1 MTAYHAQNRKVTM
14 GKLKKEVR
22 DLDGLRF
29 MMNML
34 KEVRQRESGINMEIN
49 PIMNMYQARRGD
61 HSGGC
66 VDPPRTRIARSFD
79 GITSTHNVT
88 CIAPSPQQWV

>member
-1 MTAYHAQNRKVTM
+1 MLFFPSQVTM

-34 KEVRQRESGINMEIN
+34 KEVRQRESGITMEIN
-49 PIMNMYQARRGD
+49 PIMNMYQVCTQEHKCSLSAKLQ
-61 HSGGC
+61 
-66 VDPPRTRIARSFD
+66 
-79 GITSTHNVT
+79 ST
-88 CIAPSPQQWV
+88 

>member
-1 MTAYHAQNRKVTM
+1 M

-49 PIMNMYQARRGD
+49 PIMNMYQARMSD
-61 HSGGC
+61 HSGSC
-66 VDPPRTRIARSFD
+66 VDPLPRTCIVCRSD
-79 GITSTHNVT
+79 GITLTQNVT
-88 CIAPSPQQWV
+88 YIAPSPQ

>member
-1 MTAYHAQNRKVTM
+1 M

-34 KEVRQRESGINMEIN
+34 KEVRQRESGITMEIN
-49 PIMNMYQARRGD
+49 PIMNMYQVYA
-61 HSGGC
+61 STVYVCVIFGGELAIFGS
-66 VDPPRTRIARSFD
+66 RL
-79 GITSTHNVT
+79 
-88 CIAPSPQQWV
+88 

>member
-1 MTAYHAQNRKVTM
+1 M

-34 KEVRQRESGINMEIN
+34 KEVRQRESGINMEIS
-49 PIMNMYQARRGD
+49 PIMNMYQVKGAVRGNISHKRIILD
-61 HSGGC
+61 HTKLCLLIRVRHQRAKQVHLFIS
-66 VDPPRTRIARSFD
+66 
-79 GITSTHNVT
+79 
-88 CIAPSPQQWV
+88 QM

>member
-1 MTAYHAQNRKVTM
+1 M

-34 KEVRQRESGINMEIN
+34 KEVRQRESGIDMEIN
-49 PIMNMYQARRGD
+49 PIMNMYQVRR
-61 HSGGC
+61 
-66 VDPPRTRIARSFD
+66 
-79 GITSTHNVT
+79 
-88 CIAPSPQQWV
+88 APLHRAVGRVFRL

>member
-1 MTAYHAQNRKVTM
+1 M

-34 KEVRQRESGINMEIN
+34 KEVRQRESGINVEIN
-49 PIMNMYQARRGD
+49 PIMNMYQVRFTGREAKQTRVYRGGVRR
-61 HSGGC
+61 
-66 VDPPRTRIARSFD
+66 
-79 GITSTHNVT
+79 
-88 CIAPSPQQWV
+88 

>member
-1 MTAYHAQNRKVTM
+1 M

-34 KEVRQRESGINMEIN
+34 KEVRQRESGITMEIN
-49 PIMNMYQARRGD
+49 PIMNMYQVQ
-61 HSGGC
+61 GG
-66 VDPPRTRIARSFD
+66 TIE
-79 GITSTHNVT
+79 ILLTS
-88 CIAPSPQQWV
+88 

>member
-1 MTAYHAQNRKVTM
+1 M

-34 KEVRQRESGINMEIN
+34 KEVRQRESGINMEIS
-49 PIMNMYQARRGD
+49 PIMNMYQVKGKGHSSEMVPAR
-61 HSGGC
+61 GC
-66 VDPPRTRIARSFD
+66 Y
-79 GITSTHNVT
+79 
-88 CIAPSPQQWV
+88 

>member
-1 MTAYHAQNRKVTM
+1 M

-34 KEVRQRESGINMEIN
+34 KEVRQRESGITMEIN
-49 PIMNMYQARRGD
+49 PIMNMYQVKELGE
-61 HSGGC
+61 
-66 VDPPRTRIARSFD
+66 PPPLQCQLLWQTQVSLLE
-79 GITSTHNVT
+79 
-88 CIAPSPQQWV
+88 

>member
-1 MTAYHAQNRKVTM
+1 M

-34 KEVRQRESGINMEIN
+34 KEVRQRESGIDVEIN
-49 PIMNMYQARRGD
+49 PIMNMYQVRLRGD
-61 HSGGC
+61 
-66 VDPPRTRIARSFD
+66 RKTKAL
-79 GITSTHNVT
+79 
-88 CIAPSPQQWV
+88 AWK

>member
-1 MTAYHAQNRKVTM
+1 M
-14 GKLKKEVR
+14 GKLKKEVL

-49 PIMNMYQARRGD
+49 PIMNMYQVREVTMVNAVK
-61 HSGGC
+61 GGSVC
-66 VDPPRTRIARSFD
+66 PIRAKD
-79 GITSTHNVT
+79 GRWQNSRN
-88 CIAPSPQQWV
+88 

>member
-1 MTAYHAQNRKVTM
+1 M

-49 PIMNMYQARRGD
+49 PIMNMYQVRMHD
-61 HSGGC
+61 HAGGC
-66 VDPPRTRIARSFD
+66 VDPPPFPEPAAWLGRTRL
-79 GITSTHNVT
+79 N
-88 CIAPSPQQWV
+88 P

>member
-1 MTAYHAQNRKVTM
+1 M

-34 KEVRQRESGINMEIN
+34 KEVRQRESGITMEIN
-49 PIMNMYQARRGD
+49 PIMNMYQVHGE
-61 HSGGC
+61 HGC
-66 VDPPRTRIARSFD
+66 RYT
-79 GITSTHNVT
+79 
-88 CIAPSPQQWV
+88 PSEACVMFIGENGSLRYH

>member
-1 MTAYHAQNRKVTM
+1 M

-34 KEVRQRESGINMEIN
+34 KEVRERESGINMEIN
-49 PIMNMYQARRGD
+49 PIMNMYQASKNVGISPMRR
-61 HSGGC
+61 
-66 VDPPRTRIARSFD
+66 RENTTAEE
-79 GITSTHNVT
+79 
-88 CIAPSPQQWV
+88 

>member
-1 MTAYHAQNRKVTM
+1 M

-34 KEVRQRESGINMEIN
+34 KEVRQRESGINVEIN
-49 PIMNMYQARRGD
+49 PIMNMYQVRLLLLIVRGAMIF
-61 HSGGC
+61 HFLFQYLLR
-66 VDPPRTRIARSFD
+66 VQYKRKY
-79 GITSTHNVT
+79 
-88 CIAPSPQQWV
+88 

>member
-1 MTAYHAQNRKVTM
+1 M

-34 KEVRQRESGINMEIN
+34 KEVRQRESGINMEIY
-49 PIMNMYQARRGD
+49 PIMNMYQARRAESDEEDVG
-61 HSGGC
+61 
-66 VDPPRTRIARSFD
+66 RSRGRGVHRMCF
-79 GITSTHNVT
+79 
-88 CIAPSPQQWV
+88 P

>member
-1 MTAYHAQNRKVTM
+1 M

-34 KEVRQRESGINMEIN
+34 KEVRQRESGIDVEIN
-49 PIMNMYQARRGD
+49 PIMNMYQVRLRGE
-61 HSGGC
+61 
-66 VDPPRTRIARSFD
+66 RKTKAL
-79 GITSTHNVT
+79 
-88 CIAPSPQQWV
+88 AWK